1 MKTQCNEMCALQVGE
16 AMASFERQL
25 WSLARDYHGLAQRQP
40 RRLVDV
46 ARVVEMQQ
54 QVRGRGCCSWS
65 V

>member
-1 MKTQCNEMCALQVGE
+1 MQVGE

-54 QVRGRGCCSWS
+54 QVRALQLPQWQSHLR

>member
-1 MKTQCNEMCALQVGE
+1 MQVGE

-25 WSLARDYHGLAQRQP
+25 WALARDYHGLAQQQP

-54 QVRGRGCCSWS
+54 QVRLYLS
-65 V
+65 